1 VKEPRIKLTCDIC
14 HKTTEFVT
22 PDDAPE
28 VVSYFDV
35 TEEDRLQEA
44 YKRERW
50 YKVGKWDVCRA
61 CAWAVVNAHLTGT
74 VEKIY
79 WAVSCIPPGI
89 LSVPQEQ
96 EEEE

>member
-1 VKEPRIKLTCDIC
+1 MKEPRIKLTCDIC

-61 CAWAVVNAHLTGT
+61 CAWAVGAAHLNRMT
-74 VEKIY
+74 EQIY
-79 WAVSCIPPGI
+79 WAMSIIPPTTVFPI
-89 LSVPQEQ
+89 
-96 EEEE
+96 EEEKEE